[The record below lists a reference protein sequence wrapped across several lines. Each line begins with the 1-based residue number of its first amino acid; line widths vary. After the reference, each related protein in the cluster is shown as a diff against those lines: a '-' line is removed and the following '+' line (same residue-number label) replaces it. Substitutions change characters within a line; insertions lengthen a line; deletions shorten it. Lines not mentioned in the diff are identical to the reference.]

1 MNNIFSIFEC
11 CYQPKI
17 KIEESMIKHTSTK
30 KISNI
35 PNLNKIF
42 ENKNLHNHESKNR
55 RSQRAPYGYPA
66 PYDDYDLYL
75 LRHVFACD
83 AFTWWRLPSRT
94 AGF

>member
-35 PNLNKIF
+35 PNSNKIKIYIIMNQKILEITLLNKIKKQQHQMNSF
-42 ENKNLHNHESKNR
+42 LQDLSKK
-55 RSQRAPYGYPA
+55 
-66 PYDDYDLYL
+66 
-75 LRHVFACD
+75 
-83 AFTWWRLPSRT
+83 
-94 AGF
+94 